1 MQETQKQTIALNGK
15 EYNQDELT
23 QDQINMVNHLIDID
37 NQLGSL
43 EFKAQQLQVCKQSFL
58 IQLEAS
64 LKQSELIKNK
74 TKEEDKKEAI
84 TFLFNHS
91 WSRKNK
97 TSQRWIEIFGLTD
110 DYLPPIKEK
119 LVSISPKRKGQSTFE
134 FAGWWLERTSI
145 DRTA

>member
-74 TKEEDKKEAI
+74 TKEEDKKE
-84 TFLFNHS
+84 
-91 WSRKNK
+91 
-97 TSQRWIEIFGLTD
+97 
-110 DYLPPIKEK
+110 
-119 LVSISPKRKGQSTFE
+119 
-134 FAGWWLERTSI
+134 
-145 DRTA
+145 